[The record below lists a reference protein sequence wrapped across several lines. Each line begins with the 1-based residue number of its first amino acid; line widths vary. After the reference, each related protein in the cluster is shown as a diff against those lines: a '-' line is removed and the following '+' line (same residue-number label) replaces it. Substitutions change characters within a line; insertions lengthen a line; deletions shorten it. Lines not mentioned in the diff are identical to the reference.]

1 MTAGDLATVVVKTI
15 QISLYALTILLGS
28 VGNSMVIWM
37 VGVRLKPT
45 ATNVWLLNLAV
56 ADLVFCI
63 SRILT
68 AISLGLHRW
77 PFGVL
82 PCQVNGLLK
91 YTNMFCSVFLLVV
104 ISVDRA
110 LCIWFPLVARVRR
123 TILLARVVS
132 AGVWVVALA
141 LSFPY
146 ATSRTV
152 GLDDYNKTKCTME
165 DTMSERGRTALYL
178 LRFLFGF
185 LLPFLVITCCYVL
198 AGWGIRRSR
207 VMGKT
212 NILRIL
218 VLLVSAFFLC
228 WAPYHALLLG
238 KMVDRTR
245 KWVKLGLPVAT
256 GLSYFNSCVNP
267 ILYFCVG
274 LKRQKSLKR
283 SISGALR
290 RALED
295 EGIGPVDEG
304 VEAQPEE
311 VTLQD
316 QSAKAERVYKEN
328 V

>member
-1 MTAGDLATVVVKTI
+1 MSAGDLAAVVVKYV
-15 QISLYALTILLGS
+15 QITLYTLTILLGS
-28 VGNSMVIWM
+28 VGNTMVIWM
-37 VGVRLKPT
+37 VGMRLKPT

-68 AISLGLHRW
+68 FISLVLHRW
-77 PFGVL
+77 PFGI
-82 PCQVNGLLK
+82 PSCQFNGLLK

-110 LCIWFPLVARVRR
+110 LCIWVPLVARVRR
-123 TILLARVVS
+123 TVLLSRVVS

-141 LSFPY
+141 LSFLY
-146 ATSRTV
+146 ATHRTV
-152 GLDDYNKTKCTME
+152 GLDGHNNTKCTME
-165 DTMSERGRTALYL
+165 NMVSERGRTALFL
-178 LRFLFGF
+178 VRFLFGF
-185 LLPFLVITCCYVL
+185 LLPFLVIACCYVL

-207 VMGKT
+207 VNGKT

-228 WAPYHALLLG
+228 WAPYHALLLV
-238 KMVDRTR
+238 KMVNRKS
-245 KWVKLGLPVAT
+245 KWVKLGLPVTT
-256 GLSYFNSCVNP
+256 GLSYFNSCINP
-267 ILYFCVG
+267 VLYFCVG
-274 LKRQKSLKR
+274 LRRQKNFKK

-295 EGIGPVDEG
+295 DGSGIADEG
-304 VEAQPEE
+304 EEGREEVNLQQQSANPEE
-311 VTLQD
+311 
-316 QSAKAERVYKEN
+316 VYKEN